1 MSINCFKPQAQFT
14 FTCQFQ
20 APKMS
25 TGDVSP
31 HKHSNNLCLCLH
43 ISDSLCF
50 RRTTLVMWKRYKK
63 NKPKTRFLRPPLTVT
78 SQDRAP
84 DEKIMSN
91 ENVRTWYVD
100 KKN

>member
-1 MSINCFKPQAQFT
+1 MSLPAYFRSFM
-14 FTCQFQ
+14 FQ
-20 APKMS
+20 E
-25 TGDVSP
+25 
-31 HKHSNNLCLCLH
+31 
-43 ISDSLCF
+43 DSF
-50 RRTTLVMWKRYKK
+50 GYVEKIKK
-63 NKPKTRFLRPPLTVT
+63 YKPKTRFLRPPLTVT